1 MSLWTRLKRAARSLF
16 GGAISSMED
25 PRLIL
30 EQNIRELNDQVPQ
43 MNENIATVKANV
55 LMLEKEVRRSE
66 DTVTGLTSKIKAA
79 INADRDDI
87 AEQKAMRLEK
97 EQDALEGLHRQL
109 ENARAAYDKALRV
122 KKSFM
127 REKENKIQEAKDA
140 LRAHER
146 AQWQSKVADTME
158 QFEVG
163 GLDQTHDEMIHRLNE
178 ETARSE
184 ARMELALDSVS
195 AEEMQIEEDA
205 EKLRASELVNQF
217 KLEMGKEP
225 SSKNQ
230 LGEGRREEASA
241 ERAGTPEA
249 EKEPAAEESAPERE
263 ASKTIG
269 RRERS
274 GS

>member
-1 MSLWTRLKRAARSLF
+1 MALWKRFKRAMRSIF
-16 GGAISSMED
+16 GGAVSSMED
-25 PRLIL
+25 PRMIL

-55 LMLEKEVRRSE
+55 LMLEKEKRRAE
-66 DTVTGLTSKIKAA
+66 ETVETLTSKIKAA
-79 INADRDDI
+79 INSDRDDI

-97 EQDALEGLHRQL
+97 EKENLEGLERQL
-109 ENARAAYDKALRV
+109 ENARAAYDKSLRV

-158 QFEVG
+158 QFEVSG
-163 GLDQTHDEMIHRLNE
+163 FDQTHDEMIHRLNE
-178 ETARSE
+178 ETAQSE
-184 ARMELALDSVS
+184 ARMEMALDSAS
-195 AEEMQIEEDA
+195 AEEMQLEEDA
-205 EKLRASELVNQF
+205 ERLRASELVDQF
-217 KLEMGKEP
+217 KLEMGQEP
-225 SSKNQ
+225 SSGTGGE
-230 LGEGRREEASA
+230 LGEGERGEPSAAPASETEERE
-241 ERAGTPEA
+241 
-249 EKEPAAEESAPERE
+249 E

>member
-1 MSLWTRLKRAARSLF
+1 MSLWKRFKRAMRSIF
-16 GGAISSMED
+16 GGAVSSMED

-55 LMLEKEVRRSE
+55 LMLEKEVRRTE
-66 DTVTGLTSKIKAA
+66 DTVNTLTSKIKAA

-97 EQDALEGLHRQL
+97 EKEALENLERQL
-109 ENARAAYDKALRV
+109 ENARSAYDKALRV

-158 QFEVG
+158 QFEVS
-163 GLDQTHDEMIHRLNE
+163 GLDQTHDEMIQRLNE
-178 ETARSE
+178 ETAKSE

-205 EKLRASELVNQF
+205 ERLRASELVNQF
-217 KLEMGKEP
+217 KIEMGKEP
-225 SSKNQ
+225 SPSNQ
-230 LGEGRREEASA
+230 LDEAQQEKAEAASTNTDAEKTSSA
-241 ERAGTPEA
+241 EQ
-249 EKEPAAEESAPERE
+249 PASERE
-263 ASKTIG
+263 SSKTIG
-269 RRERS
+269 QRERS
-274 GS
+274 RS